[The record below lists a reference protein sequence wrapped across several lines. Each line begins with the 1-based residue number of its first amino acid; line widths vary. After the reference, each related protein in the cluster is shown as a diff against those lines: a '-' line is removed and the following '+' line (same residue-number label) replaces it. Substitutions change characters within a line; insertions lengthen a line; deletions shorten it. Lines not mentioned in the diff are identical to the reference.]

1 MKLCSKCV
9 DGTVFLVMT
18 GFLLVLGGCG
28 AGGYGEFLPKVQGL
42 ESIVQG
48 GLKVSNAPANV
59 NGKFVAAGQVGTQV
73 QGNIAAISWSEAIT
87 GRHSEILIV
96 SQDTV
101 TGEVGAVFQVQGAT
115 GNGSWFCGTKKIPGN
130 RSCQG
135 LTVDRVAGTAIF
147 ANTVLE
153 FSAQPIT
160 LNGVLSFPAF

>member
-1 MKLCSKCV
+1 MKLSGKCFE
-9 DGTVFLVMT
+9 GAILSVMT
-18 GFLLVLGGCG
+18 GLLLILGGCSS
-28 AGGYGEFLPKVQGL
+28 GGYGGFIPKVPGI

-73 QGNIAAISWSEAIT
+73 QGNMAAISWSEAIT

-96 SQDTV
+96 SQDTL

-115 GNGSWFCGTKKIPGN
+115 GNGSWFCGTKKLPGN

-135 LTVDRVAGTAIF
+135 LTLDRAAGTAVF
-147 ANTVLE
+147 VNTVLE
-153 FSAQPIT
+153 LSTQSIT
-160 LNGVLSFPAF
+160 LNGVLTFPAF

>member
-1 MKLCSKCV
+1 MKLSGKCFE
-9 DGTVFLVMT
+9 GTIISVMAGFFLI
-18 GFLLVLGGCG
+18 LGGCNS
-28 AGGYGEFLPKVQGL
+28 GGYGDLIPKIPGV

-73 QGNIAAISWSEAIT
+73 QGNTAAISWTEPIT

-135 LTVDRVAGTAIF
+135 LTVDRAAGTAVF
-147 ANTVLE
+147 VNTVLE
-153 FSAQPIT
+153 FSAQSIT